1 MQCILATSREM
12 PFCAALDSII
22 EIQLNSKNSIEIN
35 QKFSRKRVVRKQM
48 KLFAIFSIEICQFYH
63 KQMTKSWSL
72 DFTTEISSEFT
83 LNFRERSPLACRK
96 WGYSLHGN

>member
-1 MQCILATSREM
+1 
-12 PFCAALDSII
+12 
-22 EIQLNSKNSIEIN
+22 
-35 QKFSRKRVVRKQM
+35 M

-83 LNFRERSPLACRK
+83 LNFRERSRWRAENEVIHYTAIKINWKC
-96 WGYSLHGN
+96 HGNSVNLNKMIGIPSHH